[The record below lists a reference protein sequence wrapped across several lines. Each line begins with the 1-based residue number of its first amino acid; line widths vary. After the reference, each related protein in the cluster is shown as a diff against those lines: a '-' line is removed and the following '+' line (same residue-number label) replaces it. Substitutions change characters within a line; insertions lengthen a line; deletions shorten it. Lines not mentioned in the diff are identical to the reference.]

1 MKRGSVAL
9 GSSVLKDF
17 LSSIDNT
24 FNILKDLTGVD
35 FLDQNK
41 KIESDFEGK
50 YFGDWL
56 YQYGDEIINQLE
68 RVQLDGW
75 QNDDLLDCLDYN
87 VFALSKAVATK
98 DADIIYATVA
108 DCLADVKK
116 AVDEIVKKAVDDF
129 DSYGSYEVI
138 AFSAEDASS
147 SEKAFSY
154 AIAC

>member
-1 MKRGSVAL
+1 MEQGSMAL
-9 GSSVLKDF
+9 GTSVLGEF
-17 LSSIDNT
+17 LTSIDNT
-24 FNILKDLTGVD
+24 FNILQELTGVD
-35 FLDQNK
+35 FLGQSLTVED
-41 KIESDFEGK
+41 DFEGK

-56 YQYGDEIINQLE
+56 SDYGNEIINQLKS
-68 RVQLDGW
+68 VQLDSW
-75 QNDDLLDCLDYN
+75 QSDDLLDCLDYN
-87 VFALSKAVATK
+87 VFALSKAVDTK

-138 AFSAEDASS
+138 AFSDEDASA
-147 SEKAFSY
+147 SEKAFPY